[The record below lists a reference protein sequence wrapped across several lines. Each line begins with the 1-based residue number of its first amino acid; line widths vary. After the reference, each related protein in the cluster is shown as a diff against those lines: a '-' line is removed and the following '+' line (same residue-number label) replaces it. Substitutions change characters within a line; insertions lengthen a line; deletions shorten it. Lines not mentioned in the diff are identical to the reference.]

1 MPTILRI
8 WIVYDTGAGEPAN
21 KDKTRSVRKEGQRDR
36 TSAIPLSKWVR
47 HPKEGRFN
55 SHRVNPRFPPSAP
68 VKAAHACQCFL
79 GSTQQ
84 GGM

>member
-1 MPTILRI
+1 MLLT
-8 WIVYDTGAGEPAN
+8 WGEKSANTGQL
-21 KDKTRSVRKEGQRDR
+21 RKEGLREG
-36 TSAIPLSKWVR
+36 TSAVRLSQRVR

-68 VKAAHACQCFL
+68 VKAAHAYQCFL